1 MVNITE
7 SLLLLSVGLVQDQ
20 IEKAGTLVAFV
31 GLFQDQG
38 VEGLAHSLSLQ
49 NPVNT
54 TKQH

>member
-1 MVNITE
+1 MYIINITV

-20 IEKAGTLVAFV
+20 IEKAGTLV